1 MESTVKKAP
10 AKAKK
15 PKNPDRIRFFDL
27 SGRIDIPMLL
37 ITLVLLAFGITMMFS
52 AGYALSLRDNNDAYA
67 YAKKQM
73 FAAALGLGAM
83 FLAAMFDYR
92 LLRKELRI
100 FGHTF
105 TIAHIVLAV
114 TLFLTALVIPF
125 GVSNIVGGPRRWL
138 RVPVIGTFQPSDLL
152 KIGLIIF
159 MAYYIHKYS
168 DKMRLFRYG
177 MGRPL
182 ILFAIV
188 AVLMMVQP
196 HLSGLLI
203 MTAVCGLMLFIGG
216 MNWKP
221 IVFVLL
227 LVAGVVG
234 ILLLVSDYSYF
245 FDRFANTFTPEADKQ
260 NTTYQSYQAVLAVG
274 SGGLWGVGFG
284 NSTQKFGALPEAQ
297 NDFVYAILCE
307 ELGFVGGITV
317 IILFL
322 IFVVRGFAVA
332 RHAEDKF
339 GLMLA
344 TGITLHI
351 GIQALLNIGVNVCCI
366 PNTGISLPF
375 FSYGGTALVV
385 QLAEVGLLLSVSKR
399 SNLN

>member
-10 AKAKK
+10 VKAKK
-15 PKNPDRIRFFDL
+15 PKNPDRIKLFDF

-73 FAAALGLGAM
+73 FAAALGLGFM
-83 FLAAMFDYR
+83 FVAAMFDYR

-105 TIAHIVLAV
+105 TIAHIVLAA
-114 TLFLTALVIPF
+114 TLALTALVIPL
-125 GVSNIVGGPRRWL
+125 GVSNTVGGPRRWL
-138 RVPVIGTFQPSDLL
+138 RAPIIGTFQPSDLL

-159 MAYYIHKYS
+159 LAYYIHKYS

-177 MGRPL
+177 MAQPL
-182 ILFAIV
+182 LLFAVV

-221 IVFVLL
+221 IVLVLL

-234 ILLLVSDYSYF
+234 ILLMVSDYSYF

-274 SGGLWGVGFG
+274 SGGIWGVGFG

-307 ELGFVGGITV
+307 ELGFVGGVTV

-322 IFVVRGFAVA
+322 IFVIRGFSVA

-351 GIQALLNIGVNVCCI
+351 GIQALLNIGVNVCCV